1 MKLILS
7 KTLFAHAIET
17 AASVAD
23 KKIVNIADFILL
35 TVQDGVLT
43 VTGTDMERE
52 SKTSVRLEEE
62 SENGSALVSGK
73 KLKDLVKS
81 APADSTVTFT
91 KDTKEHDA
99 FIMKF
104 SGTRSRFMLRG
115 KDATSFPNIQ
125 LDDERKVLTVNR
137 LSFVR
142 ALDAMS
148 KFSADNDVRY
158 YLNGVQLVAD
168 ANSLKLTAT
177 DGHRLSQSRVALEDN
192 SADAPFDV
200 IVPRKAVSDIVK
212 MLKNGDENIQI
223 STTENHIILQL
234 GDDSGTVDGY
244 ISTLISG
251 KFPDS
256 ERVIPRNNQFT
267 YKADRSLLI
276 GSLTRAAILANEKFR
291 GVRLNFTNNELV
303 IESNN
308 PEQDS
313 ASEVVDLESMSQGS
327 IEIGF
332 NVNYVLDAL
341 QMYTD
346 ETVLI
351 QLQDNNSSALI
362 CTESANDHI
371 AVLMPMRL

>member
-7 KTLFAHAIET
+7 KSLFAHAIET

-23 KKIVNIADFILL
+23 KKIANIADFILL

-52 SKTSVRLEEE
+52 SKTTVSLEEA
-62 SENGSALVSGK
+62 SEDGSALVSGK
-73 KLKDLVKS
+73 KLKDLVKC
-81 APADSTVTFT
+81 APADSTVTFA
-91 KDTKEHDA
+91 KDDKEDDA

-115 KDATSFPNIQ
+115 KDTTSFPSIK
-125 LDDERKVLTVNR
+125 LDDERKVLNVDR
-137 LSFVR
+137 VSFVR

-177 DGHRLSQSRVALEDN
+177 DGHRLSQSRVALESN
-192 SADAPFDV
+192 SADTPFDV
-200 IVPRKAVSDIVK
+200 IVPRKAVSDIIK
-212 MLKNGDENIQI
+212 MLKTGDEIIQI
-223 STTENHIILQL
+223 STTVNHIIMQL
-234 GDDSGTVDGY
+234 GEDTY

-251 KFPDS
+251 KFPDA
-256 ERVIPRNNQFT
+256 ERVIPRNNQLV
-267 YKADRSLLI
+267 YRADRSLLI

-291 GVRLNFTNNELV
+291 GVRLSFTNNELS

-313 ASEVVDLESMSQGS
+313 ASEVVDLESMSQGTV
-327 IEIGF
+327 EIGF

-351 QLQDNNSSALI
+351 ELQDGNSSALI
-362 CTESANDHI
+362 RTESTNDHI

>member
-1 MKLILS
+1 MKIILS
-7 KTLFAHAIET
+7 KSLFAHAIET
-17 AASVAD
+17 AVSVAD
-23 KKIVNIADFILL
+23 KKIANIADFILL
-35 TVQDGVLT
+35 TVQDGMLT

-52 SKTSVRLEEE
+52 SKTSVTLEEE

-91 KDTKEHDA
+91 KDTKEDCA

-115 KDATSFPNIQ
+115 KDTTSFPNIQ
-125 LDDERKVLTVNR
+125 LDENRKVLNVNR
-137 LSFVR
+137 VNFVR

-148 KFSADNDVRY
+148 KFMADNDVRY
-158 YLNGVQLVAD
+158 YLNGVQIVANAD
-168 ANSLKLTAT
+168 TLKLTAT
-177 DGHRLSQSRVALEDN
+177 DGHRLSQSSTSIESN
-192 SADAPFDV
+192 SEDAPFDV
-200 IVPRKAVSDIVK
+200 IVPRKAVFDIVK
-212 MLKNGDENIQI
+212 MLKTGDETIQI
-223 STTENHIILQL
+223 STTNNHIILQL
-234 GDDSGTVDGY
+234 GDESSSCDGY

-251 KFPDS
+251 KFPDAD
-256 ERVIPRNNQFT
+256 RVIPRNNQYT
-267 YKADRSLLI
+267 YSADRALLI

-291 GVRLNFTNNELV
+291 GVRLNFMRNELS

-313 ASEVVDLESMSQGS
+313 ASELVDIETLAQDE

-341 QMYTD
+341 QMFTD
-346 ETVLI
+346 EKVFI
-351 QLQDNNSSALI
+351 ELQDGNSSALI
-362 CTESANDHI
+362 RTESVNDHI

>member
-7 KTLFAHAIET
+7 KSLFAHAIET

-23 KKIVNIADFILL
+23 KKLANIADFILL
-35 TVQDGVLT
+35 TVQDGILT

-81 APADSTVTFT
+81 APADATVTFT
-91 KDTKEHDA
+91 KDTKEDDA

-115 KDATSFPNIQ
+115 KDTTSFPNIQ
-125 LDDERKVLTVNR
+125 LDDDRKVLTVNR
-137 LSFVR
+137 ASFVR

-251 KFPDS
+251 KFPDA
-256 ERVIPRNNQFT
+256 ERVIPRNNQFI

-276 GSLTRAAILANEKFR
+276 SSLTRAAILANEKFR
-291 GVRLNFTNNELV
+291 GVRLNFANNELS

-313 ASEVVDLESMSQGS
+313 ASEVVDLEAMSQGNV
-327 IEIGF
+327 EIGF

-351 QLQDNNSSALI
+351 QLQDGSSSALI

>member
-1 MKLILS
+1 MQLTLS
-7 KTLFAHAIET
+7 KSLFAHAIET
-17 AASVAD
+17 AASVAN
-23 KKIVNIADFILL
+23 KKIANIADFILL
-35 TVQDGVLT
+35 TVQDGTLT

-52 SKTSVRLEEE
+52 SKTTVQLEEA

-81 APADSTVTFT
+81 SPEGSTVTFT
-91 KDTKEHDA
+91 IDPKDPTA
-99 FIMKF
+99 FILKF
-104 SGTRSRFMLRG
+104 SGTRSRFLLRG
-115 KDATSFPNIQ
+115 KDITMFPSIR
-125 LDDERKVLTVNR
+125 LDSDLEVLSVDRVN
-137 LSFVR
+137 FVR

-168 ANSLKLTAT
+168 SDSLKLTAT
-177 DGHRLSQSRVALEDN
+177 DGHRLSQSSVALESN

-200 IVPRKAVSDIVK
+200 IIPRKAVFDIVK
-212 MLKNGDENIQI
+212 MLKTGDDIIKI
-223 STTENHIILQL
+223 STTANHVIMEL
-234 GDDSGTVDGY
+234 GGDTY

-251 KFPDS
+251 KFPDAN
-256 ERVIPRNNQFT
+256 RVIPRQNQFV

-276 GSLTRAAILANEKFR
+276 SSLTRAAILANEKFR
-291 GVRLNFTNNELV
+291 GVRLNFSNVELS

-313 ASEVVDLESMSQGS
+313 ASELVDIESLSQGN

-346 ETVLI
+346 ENVFI
-351 QLQDNNSSALI
+351 ELQDGNSSALI
-362 CTESANDHI
+362 RTESANDHI